1 MDNSISQASNDVRIL
16 QTDND
21 IIGYQFKDL
30 QSRRVTVDRVPD
42 WLIYIGYGNV
52 AQTPEH
58 RFLVAFTLVIRC
70 FRVRRQLT

>member
-1 MDNSISQASNDVRIL
+1 MDNFISQASNDVRIL

-30 QSRRVTVDRVPD
+30 QNRRVTVDRVPD

-52 AQTPEH
+52 A
-58 RFLVAFTLVIRC
+58 
-70 FRVRRQLT
+70 